1 MFRPCEGLAPPPDGG
16 AGLGDMDSQGLRMSH
31 GITDVMVIEGHA
43 VFRQGLVSCLEGFDG
58 IGRVESVGAVADA
71 WAHPALGEAEVILVD
86 ALIDGAGDFVE
97 SVLEFTDTRVVAL
110 AASDQIDRLAAL
122 IDAGAVAAIVRDDL
136 TAERL
141 GLSLRAVA
149 AGATTMLAAHPMMRA
164 TVQMPAGPAL
174 TDREQQVLTLVA
186 DGLPTREIGV
196 ALHYSERTVKK
207 VLGDVVVKLGAR
219 SRSQAIAR
227 AVRQGII

>member
-1 MFRPCEGLAPPPDGG
+1 MRQRVA
-16 AGLGDMDSQGLRMSH
+16 
-31 GITDVMVIEGHA
+31 DVMVVEAHA

-58 IGRVESVGAVADA
+58 IGRVEAVASVAEA
-71 WAHPALGEAEVILVD
+71 WSHPALGEAEVVLLD
-86 ALIDGAGDFVE
+86 AMLDGAGDFVA
-97 SVLEFTDTRVVAL
+97 SVLQFTDTRVVAL
-110 AASDQIDRLAAL
+110 AAKDHVERLAML
-122 IDAGAVAAIVRDDL
+122 VDAGAVAALVREDL
-136 TAERL
+136 TPERL

-149 AGATTMLAAHPMMRA
+149 AGATTMLATYR
-164 TVQMPAGPAL
+164 AGPPATAVATGPEL
-174 TDREQQVLTLVA
+174 TPREQRVLALVA

-196 ALHYSERTVKK
+196 ELHYSERTVKK

>member
-1 MFRPCEGLAPPPDGG
+1 M
-16 AGLGDMDSQGLRMSH
+16 SQ
-31 GITDVMVIEGHA
+31 GITDVMVVEGHA

-58 IGRVESVGAVADA
+58 IGRVESVSSVAEA
-71 WAHPALGEAEVILVD
+71 WAHPALGEAEVVLVD
-86 ALIDGAGDFVE
+86 ATIDGAGDFVAN
-97 SVLEFTDTRVVAL
+97 VLDFTDTRVVAL
-110 AASDQIDRLAAL
+110 AGTEQMERLAAMV
-122 IDAGAVAAIVRDDL
+122 DAGAVAALVRDDL

-149 AGATTMLAAHPMMRA
+149 AGATTMLATYPKLRTAVPVA
-164 TVQMPAGPAL
+164 AGPEL
-174 TDREQQVLTLVA
+174 TDREQQVLSLVA
-186 DGLPTREIGV
+186 DGLPTREIGEE
-196 ALHYSERTVKK
+196 LHYSERTVKK

>member
-1 MFRPCEGLAPPPDGG
+1 M
-16 AGLGDMDSQGLRMSH
+16 SQRV
-31 GITDVMVIEGHA
+31 TDVMVVEGHA
-43 VFRQGLVSCLEGFDG
+43 VFRQGLVSCLDGFDG
-58 IGRVESVGAVADA
+58 IGRVEAVATVAEA

-86 ALIDGAGDFVE
+86 AMIDGAGDFVA
-97 SVLEFTDTRVVAL
+97 SVLDFTDTRVVAL
-110 AASDQIDRLAAL
+110 AGKDEIDRLAKL
-122 IDAGAVAAIVRDDL
+122 VDGGAVAALVREDL

-149 AGATTMLAAHPMMRA
+149 AGATTMLATYPNGAHAVVAAP
-164 TVQMPAGPAL
+164 PSGPEL
-174 TDREQQVLTLVA
+174 TSREQRVLALVA
-186 DGLPTREIGV
+186 DGLPTREIGEE
-196 ALHYSERTVKK
+196 LHYSERTVKK

>member
-1 MFRPCEGLAPPPDGG
+1 M
-16 AGLGDMDSQGLRMSH
+16 SQ
-31 GITDVMVIEGHA
+31 GITDVMVVEGHA

-58 IGRVESVGAVADA
+58 IGRVESVASVADA
-71 WAHPALGEAEVILVD
+71 WAHPALGEAEVVLVD
-86 ALIDGAGDFVE
+86 AAIDGAGEFVAN
-97 SVLEFTDTRVVAL
+97 VLDFTDTRVVAL
-110 AASDQIDRLAAL
+110 AASEQIDRLAAMV
-122 IDAGAVAAIVRDDL
+122 DAGAVAALVRDDL

-149 AGATTMLAAHPMMRA
+149 AGATTMLATYPKIRTAV
-164 TVQMPAGPAL
+164 TVVAGPEL
-174 TDREQQVLTLVA
+174 TDREQQVLALVA
-186 DGLPTREIGV
+186 DGLPTREIGEE
-196 ALHYSERTVKK
+196 LHYSERTVKK

>member
-1 MFRPCEGLAPPPDGG
+1 M
-16 AGLGDMDSQGLRMSH
+16 SQGV
-31 GITDVMVIEGHA
+31 TDVMVVEGHA

-58 IGRVESVGAVADA
+58 IGRVESVASVAEA
-71 WAHPALGEAEVILVD
+71 WAHPALGEAEVVLVD
-86 ALIDGAGDFVE
+86 ATIDGAGDFVG
-97 SVLEFTDTRVVAL
+97 SVLDFTDTRVVAL
-110 AASDQIDRLAAL
+110 AASEQIDRLAAMV
-122 IDAGAVAAIVRDDL
+122 DAGAVAALVRDDL

-149 AGATTMLAAHPMMRA
+149 AGATTMLATYPKIHDAIP
-164 TVQMPAGPAL
+164 VVAGPEL
-174 TDREQQVLTLVA
+174 TDREQQVLSLVA

-196 ALHYSERTVKK
+196 ELHYSERTVKK

>member
-1 MFRPCEGLAPPPDGG
+1 M
-16 AGLGDMDSQGLRMSH
+16 SQ
-31 GITDVMVIEGHA
+31 GITDVMVVEGHA

-58 IGRVESVGAVADA
+58 IGRVESVGSVAEA
-71 WAHPALGEAEVILVD
+71 WAHPALGEAEVVLVD
-86 ALIDGAGDFVE
+86 ATLDGAGDFVAN
-97 SVLEFTDTRVVAL
+97 VLDFTSTRVVAL
-110 AASDQIDRLAAL
+110 AASERIERLAAMV
-122 IDAGAVAAIVRDDL
+122 DAGAVAALVRDDL

-149 AGATTMLAAHPMMRA
+149 AGATTMLAMYPKLGSAVPVA
-164 TVQMPAGPAL
+164 AGPEL
-174 TDREQQVLTLVA
+174 TDREQQVLALVA
-186 DGLPTREIGV
+186 DGLPTREIGEE
-196 ALHYSERTVKK
+196 LHYSERTVKK